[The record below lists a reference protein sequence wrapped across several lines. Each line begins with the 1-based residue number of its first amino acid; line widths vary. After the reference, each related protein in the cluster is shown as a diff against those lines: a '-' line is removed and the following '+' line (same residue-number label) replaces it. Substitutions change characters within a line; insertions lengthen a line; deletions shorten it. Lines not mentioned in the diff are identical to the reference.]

1 MTAASAAKF
10 DPSRAA
16 EYERQS
22 RIGLAGYDACHD
34 LAACLL
40 AATLGSGTRARILVA
55 GGGGTGSEVLA
66 AGRLEPDWTFVVVD
80 PSAPMLDL
88 AMGQIAGAGLAD
100 RVEAVLGA
108 VADLPSGQ
116 TFDAATLIGVLHHLP
131 GAEAKAAI
139 LRDIAERLPPGA
151 PLILAGNCRAYAA
164 EPLLMAAWGN
174 RWRMNGASGDEI
186 DAKLG
191 KILQGADPPAS
202 EEAVE
207 ALLADA
213 GFGHAKRF
221 FSSLFWGAW
230 ICTRL

>member
-1 MTAASAAKF
+1 MTAESAAKF

-22 RIGLAGYDACHD
+22 CIALAGYDACHE
-34 LAACLL
+34 LSACML
-40 AATLGSGTRARILVA
+40 AATLGAGARARILVA

-66 AGRLEPDWTFVVVD
+66 TGRLEPDWTFVVVD

-88 AMGQIAGAGLAD
+88 AIGQIAEAGLAD
-100 RVEAVLGA
+100 RTEAVLGA
-108 VADLPSGQ
+108 VADLPAGS

-131 GAEAKAAI
+131 GDAAKASI
-139 LRDIAERLPPGA
+139 LQDIADRLIPGA
-151 PLILAGNCRAYAA
+151 PLIVAGNFRPYAS

-174 RWRMNGASGDEI
+174 RWRLNGANEDEI
-186 DAKLG
+186 AAKLG
-191 KILQGADPPAS
+191 KILNGADPPAS

-213 GFGHAKRF
+213 GFGAPKRF

>member
-1 MTAASAAKF
+1 MTADSAAKF

-22 RIGLAGYDACHD
+22 RIGLAGYEACHE
-34 LAACLL
+34 LSACML
-40 AATLGSGTRARILVA
+40 AATLGAGSSARILVA
-55 GGGGTGSEVLA
+55 GGGGTGSEILTC
-66 AGRLEPDWTFVVVD
+66 GRLEPDWTFAVVD

-88 AMGQIAGAGLAD
+88 AMGRIAEAGLSD
-100 RVEAVLGA
+100 RAEAVLGA
-108 VADLPSGQ
+108 VADLPSGP

-131 GAEAKAAI
+131 GDAAKASI
-139 LRDIAERLPPGA
+139 LGDIADRLAPGA
-151 PLILAGNCRAYAA
+151 PLVVAGNCRTYAS

-186 DAKLG
+186 AAKLG

-202 EEAVE
+202 DEAVE
-207 ALLADA
+207 ALLKAA
-213 GFGHAKRF
+213 GFGPPKRF
-221 FSSLFWGAW
+221 FASLFWGAW